1 MLLLAVAS
9 LIGLLVMAVIV
20 GLGCKSIRV
29 KVLINIRVYV
39 SIISSKVSSG
49 SE

>member
-1 MLLLAVAS
+1 MARI
-9 LIGLLVMAVIV
+9 LIFCGFVPGRQDLPSDR
-20 GLGCKSIRV
+20 CKSIRV